1 MNTKEIGD
9 IGERAAERF
18 LKKNGYKIKGRNCHF
33 SHNEL
38 DIVAENDKF
47 ILFVEVK
54 TRTADPTQ
62 NSPYGVPSSAVTP
75 AKQKRLIEAALAYL
89 SKNPTSK
96 QPRMDVIE
104 VWLDKKT
111 LEVVKLNHITDA
123 YGAN

>member
-1 MNTKEIGD
+1 MSTKEIGD

-89 SKNPTSK
+89 SKKPTSK